1 MADETQGDKKP
12 KVKVYLAGPF
22 IPYGKYLDWRN
33 FVKERMGYVID
44 FYDPRK
50 DTNQVSIAHF
60 VYEDLERGVA
70 GSDLI
75 FYFVTGM
82 GDVGAAA
89 ECAFG
94 IAKGKFVVICVNDG
108 VRIVHPF
115 VLGMGKRVFIG
126 LDAGMAYLK
135 NLAKYGLKDEYAAV
149 YDTMKELG

>member
-1 MADETQGDKKP
+1 MSEKK
-12 KVKVYLAGPF
+12 KIKVYLAGAF
-22 IPYGKYLDWRN
+22 VPYMTYLDWRN
-33 FVKERMGYVID
+33 YVKERLDHDID

-50 DTNQVSIAHF
+50 DTNQTSIAHF
-60 VYEDLERGVA
+60 VYEDLERGVVE
-70 GSDLI
+70 SDLV
-75 FYFVTGM
+75 FYFVTGV

-94 IAKGKFVVICVNDG
+94 IAKGKFVVLCVNDG
-108 VRIVHPF
+108 VRMVHPF

-135 NLAKYGLKDEYAAV
+135 NLAKYGLKDEYTAT